1 MQRANLSVNRAANRA
16 VHETATQTATKSAK
30 PTTRSLRI
38 CLAIALPLLLGACQN
53 MRTVEEANA
62 RVQAVHQNIERL
74 RAERVAASG
83 TEAVNGLPMLEEH
96 NGAWIARGSVAIDES
111 DVIPARFYENASFN
125 SSRPLPLSM
134 VAEQIAIEQKVLIHL
149 NADVLKPPADQ
160 DRVIHSAQ
168 DGSMRAEPK
177 IHLNFRGTLRG
188 LLDTLAMRSGTYW
201 TYREGAIQFS
211 RYKTRTFQI
220 ASMPGKSNYTAQ
232 VGNKTT
238 TESSGSSGG
247 SGSGSASSAMQMG
260 TGGTA
265 SVSTQTD
272 LSYWDEANTT
282 IQSMLSPAGKS
293 TSSTVTNSITVTD
306 TADVIDKVRRFVD
319 RENAVL
325 GRQVHLRVQVYSV
338 KLKTNAQSG
347 IDWNLAFESTGVKF
361 GMGLGTT
368 LTDTASA
375 TWLKSPWKDSRL
387 MIAALQT
394 QGDVSTVIDTSIVT
408 LNNQPAPIAVT
419 NNLTYV
425 AKVSVT
431 DLNNGSSGGGG
442 RMYTA
447 EPGLLTTGFILNL
460 MPTLLDNRSVMLQVQ
475 LNLSSIISKEK
486 VDLGKNGD
494 NGHITT
500 PETSAIQ
507 TLQRASLKS
516 DETLILTGFRRDNN
530 DNQRKGLFDLATGY
544 SKAERQQEEVVVL
557 ITPQLVE
564 GV

>member
-1 MQRANLSVNRAANRA
+1 MQRANLLATHAANQAARPTRA
-16 VHETATQTATKSAK
+16 
-30 PTTRSLRI
+30 SLRL
-38 CLAIALPLLLGACQN
+38 CLAIALPILLGACQN
-53 MRTVEEANA
+53 MRTVNDANA
-62 RVQAVHQNIERL
+62 RVQSVHKDIERL
-74 RAERVAASG
+74 RAERNTQTRADG

-96 NGAWIARGSVAIDES
+96 KGAWIARGSVAIDES
-111 DVIPARFYENASFN
+111 DVIPARFYEAASFN

-134 VAEQIAIEQKVLIHL
+134 VAEQIGIEQKVLIHL
-149 NADVLKPPADQ
+149 SSDVLKPPAGE
-160 DRVIHSAQ
+160 DRRALNVQ
-168 DGSMRAEPK
+168 DGSLRTEPK

-188 LLDTLAMRSGTYW
+188 LLDTVAMRSGTYW

-220 ASMPGKSNYTAQ
+220 ASMPGKSNYSAQ
-232 VGNKTT
+232 VGNKTST
-238 TESSGSSGG
+238 DSSSSGSGSSG
-247 SGSGSASSAMQMG
+247 SGAMQMG
-260 TGGTA
+260 TGGMA

-272 LSYWDEANTT
+272 LSYWDEATTT

-306 TADVIDKVRRFVD
+306 TADVIDKIRRFVD

-338 KLKTNAQSG
+338 KLKTGSQSG
-347 IDWNLAFESTGVKF
+347 IDWNLAFETTGLKV
-361 GMGLGTT
+361 GMGLG
-368 LTDTASA
+368 DVAKDSVGA
-375 TWLKSPWKDSRL
+375 TWLRSPWKDSRL

-394 QGDVSTVIDTSIVT
+394 QGDVSTVIDTSVVT
-408 LNNQPAPIAVT
+408 LNNQPAPIAIT
-419 NNLTYV
+419 NNMTYI
-425 AKVSVT
+425 AKVSVSE
-431 DLNNGSSGGGG
+431 LNSSSGSSG
-442 RMYTA
+442 RMFTV
-447 EPGLLTTGFILNL
+447 EPGMLTTGFILNL

-475 LNLSSIISKEK
+475 LNLSSLISKEK
-486 VDLGKNGD
+486 VDLGKNAEH
-494 NGHITT
+494 GHITT

-530 DNQRKGLFDLATGY
+530 DNKRRGLFDLATGY
-544 SKAERQQEEVVVL
+544 SQTERQQEEVVVL